1 MGNFLD
7 DDINKMST
15 SLKRVS
21 WSAEEDEK
29 LISYI
34 QRYGIWNWSQ
44 MPKFAG
50 LSRSGKSC
58 RLRWLNYLKPDL
70 KKEEFSKEEEESIL
84 HLHSLLGNKWSAIVA
99 RLPGRTDNDV
109 KNYWHAH
116 LKKCSGKQNLQVCQ
130 TVEQDNNNSSSFNI
144 QEPTCP
150 ITNDIS
156 SSRCTTSSE
165 DQHGEFRDNY
175 TDTSSQGTTFDDLNF
190 FWDQLCPFEN
200 LELRN
205 TNHHMGMLSDHVF
218 QDSNYDPI
226 SSYTSCSDDYNGS
239 LLLDP

>member
-1 MGNFLD
+1 
-7 DDINKMST
+7 MST
-15 SLKRVS
+15 SLKRGS

-58 RLRWLNYLKPDL
+58 RLRWMNYLKPDL
-70 KKEEFSKEEEESIL
+70 KKGGFSKEEEESIL
-84 HLHSLLGNKWSAIVA
+84 HLRSLLGNKWSVIAS

-116 LKKCSGKQNLQVCQ
+116 LKKCAGEQNLVII
-130 TVEQDNNNSSSFNI
+130 EQDNNNSSSSFDNI
-144 QEPTCP
+144 QQPTCP

-156 SSRCTTSSE
+156 SFRCTTSSE
-165 DQHGEFRDNY
+165 DQRLELRDNY
-175 TDTSSQGTTFDDLNF
+175 TDTSSQGTTTFDDLHC

-205 TNHHMGMLSDHVF
+205 INHHIDTFSDHVF
-218 QDSNYDPI
+218 QDSIYDPI
-226 SSYTSCSDDYNGS
+226 SSYTSYTDDYNGS
-239 LLLDP
+239 FLLDP